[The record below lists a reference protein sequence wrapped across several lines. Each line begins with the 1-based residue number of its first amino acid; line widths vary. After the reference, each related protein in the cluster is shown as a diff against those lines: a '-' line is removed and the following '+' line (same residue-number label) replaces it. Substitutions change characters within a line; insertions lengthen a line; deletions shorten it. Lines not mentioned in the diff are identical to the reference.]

1 MSVSDYGIYT
11 IQCRLGSET
20 PVDHGYLHVRGATR
34 QPGSYGG
41 RNYLGYI
48 MQWSLAGRGV
58 PFTDHFEFMFI
69 ADGQSRDTYYIVNR
83 RSGLCL
89 RLPSTAEDTCLIQD
103 DYRPELDKE
112 FRFVLEPVTPDADC
126 SSYRLVSAASGH
138 LLMVHEAKPTDG
150 QSIRAYAEATIPL
163 DRKAHIFELV
173 EVATGVGP
181 PQDEPQKVP
190 TGRDLPKLG
199 DLDTYLPDTLPERED
214 AVVLERAFVPFF
226 AVNDPALARYRQVEV
241 SPYYTINR
249 WQRWRKVHD
258 RLLDGQTKRTTTE
271 FTTVGMTQTDA
282 STVRSTFNW
291 SVDATVEAS
300 YRGVAWGGSAKLS
313 SKIGGEVEKTSQHS
327 TESRVDRSI
336 TEEITYPDLGRP
348 YRIVTWVPVD
358 VFDLC
363 TSDGRIVHS
372 WSATREQEMA
382 VDCFPPQAT
391 AQPTKPENRGTG
403 VTRRG
408 PRRRVA
414 AR

>member
-34 QPGSYGG
+34 QPGGVQG
-41 RNYLGYI
+41 NYLGYI
-48 MQWSLAGRGV
+48 MQWSLAARGV

-112 FRFVLEPVTPDADC
+112 FRFVLEPVTTDPGC

-138 LLMVHEAKPTDG
+138 LLTVHEGKPTDG

-163 DRKAHIFELV
+163 DRKAHIFEIV
-173 EVATGVGP
+173 EVATGFGP
-181 PQDEPQKVP
+181 PQDELQEIRA
-190 TGRDLPKLG
+190 GRDLPRLD
-199 DLDTYLPDTLPERED
+199 DLDTYLPESLPDRDD
-214 AVVLERAFVPFF
+214 AVVVERAVVPFF
-226 AVNDPALARYRQVEV
+226 AVNDPVLARYRQVEL

-249 WQRWRKVHD
+249 WLRWTKVHD
-258 RLLDGQTKRTTTE
+258 RLLDGQTKRVTTE
-271 FTTVGMTQTDA
+271 LTTVGMTQSDA

-291 SVDATVEAS
+291 SVEASVEAS
-300 YRGVAWGGSAKLS
+300 YRGVAWGGSARLS

-327 TESRVDRSI
+327 TESRLDRSI
-336 TEEITYPDLGRP
+336 TEEITYPDLGHP

-363 TSDGRIVHS
+363 ASGGRIVHS
-372 WSATREQEMA
+372 WSATREHEMA

-391 AQPTKPENRGTG
+391 AQPPKRKNLGTA
-403 VTRRG
+403 VPRRG
-408 PRRRVA
+408 PRSRVA
-414 AR
+414 AH

>member
-1 MSVSDYGIYT
+1 MSISDYGIYT

-34 QPGSYGG
+34 QPGTYGG
-41 RNYLGYI
+41 GNYPGYI
-48 MQWSLAGRGV
+48 MQWSLSRRGV

-69 ADGQSRDTYYIVNR
+69 ADGQSRDTYYIANR

-89 RLPSTAEDTCLIQD
+89 RLPSPAEDTCLIQD

-112 FRFVLEPVTPDADC
+112 FRFVLEPATTDAEC

-150 QSIRAYAEATIPL
+150 QSIRAYAEAAIPL
-163 DRKAHIFELV
+163 DRKAHIFELTP
-173 EVATGVGP
+173 VATGFGP
-181 PQDEPQKVP
+181 PQDEPQTVRA
-190 TGRDLPKLG
+190 GRDLPRLQA
-199 DLDTYLPDTLPERED
+199 LDTYLAESLPARDD

-226 AVNDPALARYRQVEV
+226 AVNDPALARYRQVGL

-249 WQRWRKVHD
+249 WLRWQKVHD
-258 RLLDGQTKRTTTE
+258 RLLDGQTKRVTTE
-271 FTTVGMTQTDA
+271 VTTVGMTQTDA

-291 SVDATVEAS
+291 SVEATVEAS

-313 SKIGGEVEKTSQHS
+313 AKIGGEVEKTAQHS

-336 TEEITYPDLGRP
+336 TEEITYPELGRP
-348 YRIVTWVPVD
+348 YRIVTWVPAD
-358 VFDLC
+358 VFELC

-391 AQPTKPENRGTG
+391 AQPTKQRRPETS
-403 VTRRG
+403 VTRGG
-408 PRRRVA
+408 PRRRVTA
-414 AR
+414 H